1 MVHSWYIHE
10 CTFFIHM
17 KNTSI
22 LILLSLVAICPLFG
36 QKFYLG
42 ALSGINFPNIH
53 SEIPDLKGIDKG
65 NRKQT
70 MIYGI
75 GLLYSVNNYI
85 NLRSEFFY
93 EERGWLAKNAFT
105 LNAGNGDTDK
115 SKIDFFYPFITLP
128 LLVEGKI
135 GKKWQFFINSGI
147 NTSLRIGGKAITENG
162 DVPLVFVFP
171 EDKKPTFDY
180 AWVGGSGLR
189 AKLNKKVFFQIESR
203 YYYSWTPIG
212 VGYSYDSVMKHKGFL
227 FSIAGY
233 YALGRKAR

>member
-1 MVHSWYIHE
+1 MNVP
-10 CTFFIHM
+10 FLFRM
-17 KNTSI
+17 KNTLI
-22 LILLSLVAICPLFG
+22 LILLSLVVTCPLFG

-42 ALSGINFPNIH
+42 ALSGINFPNTH
-53 SEIPDLKGIDKG
+53 SKIPDLKDLDKE

-85 NLRSEFFY
+85 NLRSEVFY
-93 EERGWLAKNAFT
+93 EERGWRVKSAFT
-105 LNAGNGDTDK
+105 VNVGTGVSDK
-115 SKIDFFYPFITLP
+115 SKIDYFYPFITLP
-128 LLVEGKI
+128 LLLEGKI

-147 NTSLRIGGKAITENG
+147 NASLRIGGRTITENG
-162 DVPLVFVFP
+162 DIPLVFIFP

-189 AKLNKKVFFQIESR
+189 AKLNKKVFIQIESR

-212 VGYSYDSVMKHKGFL
+212 VGYSYDSVIKHKGFL

-233 YALGRKAR
+233 YGLGRKARS